1 MGTALG
7 RAPRERVQSPCQPP
21 RALCLALES
30 APQSR
35 VSRDRES
42 VHPSGQR
49 VPWTGEG
56 PLGWG
61 LGLVCPILC
70 ALFPEPPVTSP
81 LSRSSVAEA
90 DQYHLAW
97 WVLPADLLTPVQA
110 FRALRA
116 SGHEGALLE
125 SVEGVMRLARYS
137 FVAVDPRAR
146 LRARAGSV
154 TMTEGGQETTR
165 RGTALEALRAALKS
179 HAVPKAPPG
188 LPPLVG
194 GWLGFFGHEW
204 VTELEPRIKRPDAD
218 PFGTPDASF
227 ELFRDVLAFD
237 HATQRLYLITACPRG
252 SSDHGQAQKTL
263 AALAEDLFTD
273 AGDFKG
279 FELLDDGPVHGTS
292 KAAFTEAVDT
302 LRQAI
307 GAGEV
312 FQAVLSQ
319 GFSRRFSGDPFT
331 LYRVLRLVNPAPHMF
346 YWSSGGTTLIGSS
359 PERLVSLRDGQC
371 LSVPIAGTRPRGDT
385 PAEDELL
392 GIELMTDP
400 KERSEHDM
408 LVDLARND
416 LGRVARVGSVRVREH
431 AVLEKFPRVQHL
443 VSRVE
448 SRLAA
453 GRDALDLAAACFPAG
468 TVSGAPK
475 VRALELVAELE
486 GRCRG
491 PYAGA
496 FGYFDGS
503 GAAELAITIRTLVV
517 QNDTVHWQAG
527 AGIVWESNPDLEYA
541 ETMHKARA
549 LAEAVSMAARPAF
562 QPPVAQAQ
570 GARP

>member
-1 MGTALG
+1 M
-7 RAPRERVQSPCQPP
+7 
-21 RALCLALES
+21 
-30 APQSR
+30 
-35 VSRDRES
+35 
-42 VHPSGQR
+42 
-49 VPWTGEG
+49 
-56 PLGWG
+56 
-61 LGLVCPILC
+61 
-70 ALFPEPPVTSP
+70 TSP
-81 LSRSSVAEA
+81 LSRSTDQDA
-90 DQYHLAW
+90 DQYQLAW

-116 SGHEGALLE
+116 SGHKGALLE

-137 FVAVDPRAR
+137 FVAVNPCAS
-146 LRARAGSV
+146 LRARAGEVSV
-154 TMTEGGQETTR
+154 TEGGKSVTTK
-165 RGTALEALRAALKS
+165 GSALEALRAALKS

-204 VTELEPRIKRPDAD
+204 VTELEPRIKRQEND
-218 PFGTPDASF
+218 PFGAPDACF
-227 ELFRDVLAFD
+227 DLFRDVVAFD

-252 SSDHGQAQKTL
+252 AADRSAAEKKLEGLAQ
-263 AALAEDLFTD
+263 DLSTE

-279 FELLDDGPVHGTS
+279 FTLLDDQTERT
-292 KAAFTEAVDT
+292 TEAGVYMEAVET
-302 LRQAI
+302 LRQEI

-319 GFSRRFSGDPFT
+319 GFSRRFAGDSFT

-346 YWSSGGTTLIGSS
+346 YWSTDDITLIGSS
-359 PERLVSLRDGQC
+359 PERLVSLRDGVCQA
-371 LSVPIAGTRPRGDT
+371 VPIAGTRPRGKDK
-385 PAEDELL
+385 AQDDLL
-392 GIELMTDP
+392 GVELSTDP
-400 KERSEHDM
+400 KERAEHDM

-416 LGRVARVGSVRVREH
+416 LGRVARVGSVQVREH

-475 VRALELVAELE
+475 VRALELVTALE

-503 GAAELAITIRTLVV
+503 GSAELAITIRTLVV
-517 QNDTVHWQAG
+517 QANRVHWQAG
-527 AGIVWESNPDLEYA
+527 AGIVWESNPELEHA
-541 ETMHKARA
+541 ETLHKAQA
-549 LAEAVSMAARPAF
+549 LAETVTMAAEPAF
-562 QPPVAQAQ
+562 QPRGGNPVGAQS
-570 GARP
+570 